1 MALVKCKE
9 CGKEISSSSSVCPNC
24 GIELKSFNKSKVIGI
39 ALIVLGII
47 SIVWGLGLN
56 YSGISSSDK
65 LYGGDAYTGIQNA
78 SSTTANNVKE
88 LGETVCSGLK
98 GILVVMGGVIII
110 YGASIVIKDGE

>member
-1 MALVKCKE
+1 MALIKCKE

-39 ALIVLGII
+39 SFIVVGVVSII
-47 SIVWGLGLN
+47 WGLGLN

-65 LYGGDAYTGIQNA
+65 SYGGDAYTGIQNA
-78 SSTTANNVKE
+78 SSTTANNVRE

-98 GILVVMGGVIII
+98 GILVVMGGAIII
-110 YGASIVIKDGE
+110 CGASIVIKDVE

>member
-39 ALIVLGII
+39 SFIVVGVVSII
-47 SIVWGLGLN
+47 WGLGLN

-65 LYGGDAYTGIQNA
+65 IYGGDAYTGIQNA
-78 SSTTANNVKE
+78 SSTTANNVKK

-98 GILVVMGGVIII
+98 GILVVMGGAIII